1 MLGEIGFEKF
11 NVDFKLKILE
21 SSGGTGRH
29 QNRWIFD
36 KFWKISKNEF
46 R

>member
-1 MLGEIGFEKF
+1 MPGEIRFEKF

-21 SSGGTGRH
+21 SSDGTGRR

-36 KFWKISKNEF
+36 KF
-46 R
+46 